1 MVPIVKVFL
10 GPQSRFS
17 ITGFSPKVNQTI
29 PCFLLWNFVKYV
41 LKFEYPSL
49 QYDDDDGGLTTT
61 TATATMAV
69 NYRLL
74 AAIFLQN
81 SRTPP
86 PGAGRFFQVCLY
98 FPHSSAAG
106 HKSDSPRWRLAA
118 AMRRRE
124 PPPGP
129 VPFRLVAPAVLVV

>member
-41 LKFEYPSL
+41 LKFESPSL

-81 SRTPP
+81 SRTP